1 MQEPPT
7 WVQRD
12 LFGGTGEVRIADLLS
27 PCPLAGFAAILDCS
41 LEPGGRVGTH
51 LQQEYAEAVVFT
63 AGHGTVEVDGVARE
77 VAAGDVVSLPL
88 GATLA
93 LFNAGVAPLRYVIL
107 KA

>member
-7 WVQRD
+7 WVQLD

-27 PCPLAGFAAILDCS
+27 QSHLTGFAAILDCT
-41 LEPGGRVGTH
+41 LAVGGRVGTH
-51 LQQEYAEAVVFT
+51 VQQDHAEAVVFT
-63 AGHGTVEVDGVARE
+63 AGQGMVEVDGVPRA

-93 LFNAGVAPLRYVIL
+93 LSNAGDAPLRYVIL

>member
-1 MQEPPT
+1 MDAPS
-7 WVQRD
+7 WVQQD

-27 PCPLAGFAAILDCS
+27 PCPLPGFAAILDCT
-41 LEPGGRVGTH
+41 LAPGASVGTH
-51 LQQEYAEAVVFT
+51 VQQAHAEAVVFT
-63 AGHGTVEVDGVARE
+63 AGRGVVEVDGVARE

-93 LFNAGVAPLRYVIL
+93 LSNAGAAPLRYVIL